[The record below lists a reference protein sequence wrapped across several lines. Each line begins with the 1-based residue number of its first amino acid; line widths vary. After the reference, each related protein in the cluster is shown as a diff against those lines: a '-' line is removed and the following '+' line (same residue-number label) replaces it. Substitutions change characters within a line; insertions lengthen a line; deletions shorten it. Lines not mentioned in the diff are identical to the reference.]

1 MQGTVR
7 GVDGQYIVADIGNDQ
22 VLRGIA
28 SGSWPIGSAI
38 SLIFKDHHVKI
49 VDRADASLSNKAIAL
64 SAVVEN
70 LSYMGGFRTY
80 QLRLGGNLVKATV
93 ADDATSF
100 AEGQSVS
107 LIVNPDRCRVL
118 PGR

>member
-1 MQGTVR
+1 
-7 GVDGQYIVADIGNDQ
+7 
-22 VLRGIA
+22 
-28 SGSWPIGSAI
+28 
-38 SLIFKDHHVKI
+38 
-49 VDRADASLSNKAIAL
+49 
-64 SAVVEN
+64 
-70 LSYMGGFRTY
+70 MGGFRTY
-80 QLRLGGNLVKATV
+80 QLRLGGNLVKAAV